1 MVSSISRLLCV
12 VGDASCPPPA
22 FSNVC
27 ATDEPGRRHIARRG
41 LLSCL
46 VTVALFA
53 QAQLATA
60 QTEESVRHVNRTAA
74 IGGFLGG
81 VVVGLGAHEGGHVLF
96 DVIFDADP
104 GLKRIEFHG
113 IPFFA
118 ITHES
123 GLPPRQEFAIS
134 SAGFW
139 VQHATNE
146 WLLTKTPRLREHASP
161 FTKGVFTFNVGVS
174 AMYSIAAFAQTGPD
188 ERDTLGMAVSSRV
201 SEPWIGALVLGPA
214 ALDTWRYFKPEARWP
229 VWLSRAMKI
238 GGVLLILR

>member
-1 MVSSISRLLCV
+1 MVRS
-12 VGDASCPPPA
+12 
-22 FSNVC
+22 
-27 ATDEPGRRHIARRG
+27 G

-46 VTVALFA
+46 VTVALLG
-53 QAQLATA
+53 QAQLAIA
-60 QTEESVRHVNRTAA
+60 QTEESVRPVNRAAA

-81 VVVGLGAHEGGHVLF
+81 VVVGFGAHESGHLLF

-104 GLKRIEFHG
+104 GLKRVEFHG

-118 ITHES
+118 ITHTS
-123 GLPPRQEFAIS
+123 VSPREEFAIS

-146 WLLTKTPRLREHASP
+146 WLLTKRPRLRQDASP
-161 FTKGVFTFNVGVS
+161 FTRGVFTFNVGVS

-188 ERDTLGMAVSSRV
+188 ERDTLGMAVPARV
-201 SEPWIGALVLGPA
+201 PEPWIGALILGPA
-214 ALDTWRYFKPEARWP
+214 VLDTWRYFHPDARWP